1 MFGTWNFQA
10 SKNPE
15 EAAAAAAAASAAAR
29 LRCAP
34 SVQTH
39 DPENDGGVGSG
50 GAGFTT
56 MFANKG
62 RERRAM
68 RIVDGRIM
76 EVPSGGQQASVT
88 LSSSGSSESRS
99 PNRLP
104 HIPPDHPLY
113 HLYNSPLSGSPD
125 HLREPN
131 SLSRQSYLPGLALEP
146 IASDST
152 MQSGGSSPSHS
163 SFSQDVAQAQA
174 GCGGESFPSGNAATH

>member
-1 MFGTWNFQA
+1 
-10 SKNPE
+10 
-15 EAAAAAAAASAAAR
+15 
-29 LRCAP
+29 
-34 SVQTH
+34 
-39 DPENDGGVGSG
+39 
-50 GAGFTT
+50 

-131 SLSRQSYLPGLALEP
+131 SLSRQSYLPGW
-146 IASDST
+146 
-152 MQSGGSSPSHS
+152 
-163 SFSQDVAQAQA
+163 
-174 GCGGESFPSGNAATH
+174 